1 MTDRAGLTLST
12 LRRAAMACVAA
23 AAFVSAG
30 GVAKANVSQSEMV
43 AAGMPSGLAAFAAAV
58 SSSEGN
64 WTSVNQ
70 IGCAGAF
77 QFCPTTRRRYYP
89 GSVESFLASPSTQV
103 SVYRRYMS
111 DEWNLARSNNFV
123 SLIGQQVCF
132 EGQCR
137 TITASSIIYGC
148 QFGCGIRG
156 ALGRYFRTGDCDQAR
171 DGNGVS
177 VCRYLI
183 RGAGYDVS
191 GVTGEVDAGPTPPG
205 GVGTCFQNDLMSM
218 AGIRATSPFGVD
230 RTGRASAG
238 HHLGLDLANNAGMGD
253 PIMAGI
259 AGKVVLSVAN
269 ATNSVFIESSDGRQ
283 RVGYRHGASRRVA
296 QGDAVLPDT
305 VVITQGDLGSPGAVH
320 LHLEVHISG
329 EVMAS
334 LGESAGR
341 VWPLKDRETF
351 FGAKASSGLSGAS
364 LGGAAPAAFYVV
376 NPETYLY
383 SRVNFT
389 PSVLSSSQYAAQG
402 FSRPDGLT
410 LAPTCAP
417 SADFVNR
424 GGMASVNGGHNSMEG
439 LIASGSALVAN
450 PQTLANMA
458 SSDARDAAIQYG
470 QASIGA
476 IRSAMNHS
484 DTMRGNISVMAGLI
498 LATED

>member
-1 MTDRAGLTLST
+1 MMDRSSFTFST
-12 LRRAAMACVAA
+12 VRRAAWGCVAA
-23 AAFVSAG
+23 AAFVSVG
-30 GVAKANVSQSEMV
+30 SGVKANVSQSEMV
-43 AAGMPSGLAAFAAAV
+43 AAGMPSGLAAFSAAV
-58 SSSEGN
+58 SASEGN
-64 WTSVNQ
+64 WNSVNQ

-77 QFCPTTRRRYYP
+77 QFCPATRRQYYP
-89 GSVESFLASPSTQV
+89 GSRESFLASPSTQV
-103 SVYRRYMS
+103 SVYRRYMT
-111 DEWNLARSNNFV
+111 DQWNLATRNNFV

-148 QFGCGIRG
+148 QFGCATGG

-191 GVTGEVDAGPTPPG
+191 GITGEFDAGPTPPG
-205 GVGTCFQNDLMSM
+205 GVGTCFQNDLMSS
-218 AGIRATSPFGVD
+218 AGLRATSPFGVD

-238 HHLGLDLANNAGMGD
+238 YHLGLDLANNIGIGD

-259 AGKVVLSVAN
+259 EGTVVLSVAN
-269 ATNSVFIESSDGRQ
+269 GTNSVFIESLDGRQ
-283 RVGYRHGASRRVA
+283 RVGFLHGASRRVA
-296 QGDAVLPDT
+296 QGNSVQPDT

-329 EVMAS
+329 DVMAS

-341 VWPLKDRETF
+341 VWPLQNRTTF
-351 FGAKASSGLSGAS
+351 FGDKKSSGLSGAS
-364 LGGAAPAAFYVV
+364 FGGATPPAFYVV

-383 SRVNFT
+383 SRVPFT
-389 PSVLSSSQYAAQG
+389 PSVLNAQQYISQG

-410 LAPTCAP
+410 LEPTCAP
-417 SADFVNR
+417 SADFVNG
-424 GGMASVNGGHNSMEG
+424 GGMASVNGGHNAMEG

-450 PQTLANMA
+450 PQTLTNMA
-458 SSDARDAAIQYG
+458 SSDGRDAAIQYG

-476 IRSAMNHS
+476 SRSAMNYS
-484 DTMRGNISVMAGLI
+484 NTMRGNISVMAGLI